1 MVEQKAPFICL
12 KYIIKFYLVRL
23 VFHINL
29 ELLTGHI
36 CLQSIVS
43 IAGSCLLLLLLHPQV
58 GRTEQRRA
66 TAIPPPPR
74 GPLAGTAVTVGLFP
88 QSPLSTAARICQ
100 ARPGSREMHALCL
113 SLWAPIQKAH
123 ESRSGR
129 RVEISRQSSPPSP
142 SPTPSATNVSVPP
155 LSPSIHP
162 SSGLSLTLLPSRPP
176 SSDVTSLLHHCHL
189 PSWTDTQPRPR
200 LHSNQPLMYS
210 IQFPVN

>member
-88 QSPLSTAARICQ
+88 QFPLSTAAKLCQ
-100 ARPGSREMHALCL
+100 ALPGSRDAPLSVCL
-113 SLWAPIQKAH
+113 SGPQVKGPMKAGVGEEWRPQDIH
-123 ESRSGR
+123 
-129 RVEISRQSSPPSP
+129 PPTS
-142 SPTPSATNVSVPP
+142 PSATSVSVLCVSPAIPP
-155 LSPSIHP
+155 LVW
-162 SSGLSLTLLPSRPP
+162 SSWP
-176 SSDVTSLLHHCHL
+176 
-189 PSWTDTQPRPR
+189 
-200 LHSNQPLMYS
+200 
-210 IQFPVN
+210 